1 MNLNN
6 LTTKAQESVQ
16 QAQQLAFENEHQ
28 QIENE
33 HLFQGIL
40 ETDDNVIPYIFSKL
54 NINSALLKQLNQS
67 ALKSFP
73 KVSGGTQMLSQ
84 KASQTLMNAIA
95 IAKKQKDE
103 YVATEH
109 LLLALFDSKSTVSKM
124 LQDQGVSKSNLSEVI
139 KELRKGE
146 KITSASAEQN
156 YNALN
161 KYAKNLNQLAQEGKL
176 DPVIGRDEEIR
187 RLLQILSRRTK
198 NNPILVGEPG
208 TGKTAIA
215 EGLAHRIIEGD
226 VPENLK
232 EKQIFA
238 LDMGAL
244 IAGAKY
250 KGEFEERLKSV
261 IKEVTQSA
269 GDLVLFIDE
278 IHTLV
283 GAGGGEGAMDAA
295 NILKPALAR
304 GELRAI
310 GATTLDEYQKY
321 FEKDKA
327 LERRFQK
334 VLVEEP
340 DKESAIS
347 ILRGIKEKYEAHH
360 KVRIKDEAIIGAVTL
375 SRMFRTVMNV

>member
-156 YNALN
+156 Y
-161 KYAKNLNQLAQEGKL
+161 
-176 DPVIGRDEEIR
+176 
-187 RLLQILSRRTK
+187 
-198 NNPILVGEPG
+198 
-208 TGKTAIA
+208 
-215 EGLAHRIIEGD
+215 
-226 VPENLK
+226 
-232 EKQIFA
+232 F
-238 LDMGAL
+238 
-244 IAGAKY
+244 
-250 KGEFEERLKSV
+250 
-261 IKEVTQSA
+261 
-269 GDLVLFIDE
+269 
-278 IHTLV
+278 
-283 GAGGGEGAMDAA
+283 
-295 NILKPALAR
+295 KPN
-304 GELRAI
+304 
-310 GATTLDEYQKY
+310 
-321 FEKDKA
+321 
-327 LERRFQK
+327 
-334 VLVEEP
+334 
-340 DKESAIS
+340 S
-347 ILRGIKEKYEAHH
+347 
-360 KVRIKDEAIIGAVTL
+360 
-375 SRMFRTVMNV
+375 

>member
-1 MNLNN
+1 MYPK
-6 LTTKAQESVQ
+6 T
-16 QAQQLAFENEHQ
+16 
-28 QIENE
+28 
-33 HLFQGIL
+33 
-40 ETDDNVIPYIFSKL
+40 
-54 NINSALLKQLNQS
+54 LK
-67 ALKSFP
+67 
-73 KVSGGTQMLSQ
+73 
-84 KASQTLMNAIA
+84 
-95 IAKKQKDE
+95 D
-103 YVATEH
+103 
-109 LLLALFDSKSTVSKM
+109 
-124 LQDQGVSKSNLSEVI
+124 
-139 KELRKGE
+139 
-146 KITSASAEQN
+146 
-156 YNALN
+156 
-161 KYAKNLNQLAQEGKL
+161 
-176 DPVIGRDEEIR
+176 
-187 RLLQILSRRTK
+187 
-198 NNPILVGEPG
+198 
-208 TGKTAIA
+208 
-215 EGLAHRIIEGD
+215 
-226 VPENLK
+226 
-232 EKQIFA
+232 KQIFA

-334 VLVEEP
+334 VMVDEP
-340 DKESAIS
+340 DIESAIS

-360 KVRIKDEAIIGAVTL
+360 KVRIKDEAIIGAVSLSNRYITNRFLPDKAIDLMDEAASKLRMEINSKPEELDSLDRKIRQIEIELVAIKREKDQEKIKKLNLELSELKEERKTL
-375 SRMFRTVMNV
+375 FARWSQEKEVVDHIQQTKIEIENLKAQADRAEREGDYGTVAEIRYGKLRNQKIKFKSFKRP